1 MGERR
6 LARKVFLAFS
16 WNPNERVLF
25 VRTVKNLV
33 NVFLP
38 LPLMPTETGKTV
50 LRECTKRLLS
60 SLRRSTDYQKPRRSS
75 EKTEDRGG
83 LLSHWIWRKGG
94 SGEGSEEGLFR
105 PPPPPP
111 VSLSPSIANK
121 RRSSKVVSSLF
132 LLLLLRRRRNC
143 TSAFAAPLS
152 VPKGGEERR
161 RFEKEEEDKVDLANN
176 ISLPVTNCR
185 INVLRNFIMPRP
197 FFPAS

>member
-75 EKTEDRGG
+75 EKTQ
-83 LLSHWIWRKGG
+83 KK
-94 SGEGSEEGLFR
+94 EEGFYLIGFGGKGEVGR
-105 PPPPPP
+105 D
-111 VSLSPSIANK
+111 
-121 RRSSKVVSSLF
+121 RRRAF
-132 LLLLLRRRRNC
+132 FALLLLL
-143 TSAFAAPLS
+143 
-152 VPKGGEERR
+152 
-161 RFEKEEEDKVDLANN
+161 
-176 ISLPVTNCR
+176 LP
-185 INVLRNFIMPRP
+185 
-197 FFPAS
+197 

>member
-16 WNPNERVLF
+16 WNPNESFF
-25 VRTVKNLV
+25 VRTGKNLV

-38 LPLMPTETGKTV
+38 LPLMPTGTGKTV

-60 SLRRSTDYQKPRRSS
+60 SLRRSTDYQEPRRSS
-75 EKTEDRGG
+75 EKTEKERGG

-111 VSLSPSIANK
+111 PVSLSPSIANK

-132 LLLLLRRRRNC
+132 LLLLRRRRRNC

-152 VPKGGEERR
+152 VPKGSEDLKRR
-161 RFEKEEEDKVDLANN
+161 RRTK
-176 ISLPVTNCR
+176 STLPTTF
-185 INVLRNFIMPRP
+185 LSP
-197 FFPAS
+197 